1 MRGFWHLM
9 LKWKGSV
16 FRLLWHNLL
25 IFLVIYFTLAVIYR
39 FWIFDNEALRESFE
53 LLCIYSSR

>member
-1 MRGFWHLM
+1 M